1 MLNSES
7 VKDLALETIQSP
19 RTAAQKIMGLNLSR
33 DVLWTTLVLV
43 AAINAIIYTFSLLMS
58 DTSVLPA
65 LLRNPLMFFAIIT
78 GLQILSVHAFYWTG
92 RAIGGEGEL
101 GELLTLL
108 VWLQALQAVAQA
120 ITFVLML
127 LSPGIAQIVSLLE
140 SVLALWITVNFI
152 TEGLRL
158 PSLLHAVGV
167 LVLAAVGIAFGLAI
181 LAAFIG
187 VGALGVP
194 ANV

>member
-1 MLNSES
+1 